1 MIYKEWMKY
10 IRDDVKITEV
20 IMPGTHN
27 AGSYGMNVL
36 ARCQEDTL
44 YKQFEHGVRHF
55 CIRYCGDKKG
65 QILLSHGPIKGRPL
79 AEALQDMRRMIEENS
94 SEFFLFDMREY
105 YPQKIG
111 PFTLTSPADDATV
124 IDLIEKYLAPEKYA
138 FTDYD
143 SIGDVTLGD
152 LRKSGKRFIIINYR
166 NAYQPWCRECEHILP
181 WSGELHAKKT
191 EVFAKEVFSHFDNNS
206 TNGVFWFQTQL
217 TPELNLKG
225 GYHTPKKLEKNL
237 LAYYQ
242 DIISTI
248 ASNPAYLG
256 KANVISGDFMTA
268 GYFKCR
274 EIIKLNLIKNTV
286 KEEMK
291 EEFERKLNSK

>member
-1 MIYKEWMKY
+1 M
-10 IRDDVKITEV
+10 
-20 IMPGTHN
+20 
-27 AGSYGMNVL
+27 
-36 ARCQEDTL
+36 
-44 YKQFEHGVRHF
+44 
-55 CIRYCGDKKG
+55 GD
-65 QILLSHGPIKGRPL
+65 
-79 AEALQDMRRMIEENS
+79 RR
-94 SEFFLFDMREY
+94 
-105 YPQKIG
+105 Q
-111 PFTLTSPADDATV
+111 
-124 IDLIEKYLAPEKYA
+124 
-138 FTDYD
+138 
-143 SIGDVTLGD
+143 
-152 LRKSGKRFIIINYR
+152 SGKRFILINYR

-181 WSGELHAKKT
+181 WSGELHAKKP